1 MWTVKVPKKL
11 PPEDIGDL
19 LPEGE
24 AHTTLFNPDME
35 SPRAELGQIYGISWL
50 FFNTKAT
57 VNVVYPP
64 DPLIFGLTYPVPV
77 HIQ

>member
-1 MWTVKVPKKL
+1 VKVPKKL

-35 SPRAELGQIYGISWL
+35 SPRAELGKIYYGICGL
-50 FFNTKAT
+50 FSNTKAT
-57 VNVVYPP
+57 GNVVYPL
-64 DPLIFGLTYPVPV
+64 DPLIFGLTYPVPA

>member
-1 MWTVKVPKKL
+1 MLPVKVPKKL

-35 SPRAELGQIYGISWL
+35 SPRAELGKI
-50 FFNTKAT
+50 
-57 VNVVYPP
+57 
-64 DPLIFGLTYPVPV
+64 
-77 HIQ
+77 

>member
-1 MWTVKVPKKL
+1 VKVPKKL
-11 PPEDIGDL
+11 PPEDIGDLL

-35 SPRAELGQIYGISWL
+35 SPRAELGKFYGICG
-50 FFNTKAT
+50 FFSNTKAT

-64 DPLIFGLTYPVPV
+64 DPLIFDLTYPVPV